1 MKPRRLVYM
10 GGDIHIYKNHLA
22 QMTEQLNRT
31 PRPLPQLKINSDV
44 KDKAISD
51 ITVEDF
57 EIIGYHPHSSI
68 RAPMAI

>member
-1 MKPRRLVYM
+1 
-10 GGDIHIYKNHLA
+10 
-22 QMTEQLNRT
+22 MTEQLNRT
-31 PRPLPQLKINSDV
+31 PRPLPQLKINPDV

-51 ITVEDF
+51 IAVEDF